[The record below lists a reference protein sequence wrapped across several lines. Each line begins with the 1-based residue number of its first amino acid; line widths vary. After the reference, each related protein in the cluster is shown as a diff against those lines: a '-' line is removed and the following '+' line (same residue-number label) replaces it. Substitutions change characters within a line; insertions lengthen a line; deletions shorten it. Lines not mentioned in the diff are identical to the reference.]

1 MIMETPFVTSI
12 LQKVAEEIG
21 AIVLLDPECPFVGLI
36 IFKNGN
42 KTFFRSSRFS
52 INSSGSVAIAK
63 DKGVSNFFLNK
74 FGYKVTEG
82 KTFFSEELCE
92 EIANTRNIDAGF
104 YYAKELGFPVIV
116 KPINLSQGIFVTKV
130 HNKQEYYQVAKKILQ
145 KTSGFIVER
154 FYSGNDYR
162 IVVLDD
168 EIVSAYQR
176 IPLFII
182 GDAQAT
188 ILELM
193 QQKQE
198 TFIKNGRKEIIDF
211 EDYRIKKNLR
221 RRKLNFN
228 TVIPKNNIIYLL
240 DNANLSTGGE
250 AVDFTENIHP
260 DFQKLAVSIT
270 KEMELRLAGV
280 DILTSD
286 ITSPMGDYTIVEVN
300 GAPSLTHY
308 ASFGEVQTKR
318 VEKLYLKVL
327 KALENESKSRDNS

>member
-1 MIMETPFVTSI
+1 MDTPFVTSI
-12 LQKVAEEIG
+12 IQKVADKIG
-21 AIVLLDPECPFVGLI
+21 AVVLVDPECTFVGLI
-36 IFKNGN
+36 TFKNGN
-42 KTFFRSSRFS
+42 KTFFRNSRFS
-52 INSSGSVAIAK
+52 INSSGSTAIAK

-92 EIANTRNIDAGF
+92 EIANSRNIDAGF
-104 YYAKELGFPVIV
+104 YYAKELEFPVII
-116 KPINLSQGIFVTKV
+116 KPLNLSQGTFVTKV
-130 HNKQEYYQVAKKILQ
+130 HNKQEYYQAAKKILQ
-145 KTSGFIVER
+145 KTSVFIVER

-168 EIVSAYQR
+168 EVVSAYQR
-176 IPLFII
+176 IPLFIM
-182 GDAQAT
+182 GDGQST

-198 TFIKNGRKEIIDF
+198 NFIKNGRKEIIDF

-260 DFQKLAVSIT
+260 DFQKLAISIT
-270 KEMELRLAGV
+270 KDMELRLAGV
-280 DILTSD
+280 DILTND
-286 ITSPMGDYTIVEVN
+286 ITSPMEDYTIIEVN
-300 GAPSLTHY
+300 SAPSLSHY

-318 VEKLYLKVL
+318 VENLYLKVL
-327 KALENESKSRDNS
+327 KALENENNREKC